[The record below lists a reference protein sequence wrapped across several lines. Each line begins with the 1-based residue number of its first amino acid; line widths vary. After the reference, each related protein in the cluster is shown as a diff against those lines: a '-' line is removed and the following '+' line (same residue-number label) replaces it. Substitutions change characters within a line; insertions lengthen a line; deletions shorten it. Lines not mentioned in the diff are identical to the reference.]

1 MRGDRQRAEV
11 LQDEK
16 EKTTEEN
23 TEVIHISNF
32 RTKKIPPLAWRECI
46 KKVWEVAPLLCSH
59 CGSLMKN
66 ISFIHERKVIIRIL
80 DHFGLLK
87 GAQPKRNRASPVP
100 SDAWSGTRTEP
111 YDDGWPAYEEPFVDV
126 QTW

>member
-23 TEVIHISNF
+23 TEVIPISNF

-46 KKVWEVAPLLCSH
+46 KKVWEVDPLHCSH

-66 ISFIHERKVIIRIL
+66 ISFIHERKVIIRVL

-87 GAQPKRNRASPVP
+87 GAKPKRNRAPPVP
-100 SDAWSGTRTEP
+100 ADTWGGTRMEP
-111 YDDGWPAYEEPFVDV
+111 YDDGWLAYEEPFVDV